1 MNALQRCPLMA
12 NWATGENTPTQHRWM
27 PVRSTWR
34 ARPSSVTTIPT
45 WEKCW
50 PRSTLAC
57 SQHHGKGTR
66 EIGVDA
72 TNIECEHVKTNL
84 KQFWFSRMY
93 RSIQLKWRHCY
104 NSVIS
109 EWNWIFQLLQR
120 PSGKSLPIWPLRGW
134 KPCASE
140 AQWSWQTKSS
150 VPPTHGLRPTPW
162 TTPTTLAH
170 SWCIFFDFLGTWHFD

>member
-1 MNALQRCPLMA
+1 MA
-12 NWATGENTPTQHRWM
+12 I
-27 PVRSTWR
+27 VSF
-34 ARPSSVTTIPT
+34 
-45 WEKCW
+45 K
-50 PRSTLAC
+50 
-57 SQHHGKGTR
+57 GKGVCARVCALPEPTDR
-66 EIGVDA
+66 NCCIRDQKIRKKEDFV
-72 TNIECEHVKTNL
+72 
-84 KQFWFSRMY
+84 FSSTVTCFISFLCAVRCRLNHMY

-109 EWNWIFQLLQR
+109 EWNWIFPLLQR

-134 KPCASE
+134 KPCVSE

-170 SWCIFFDFLGTWHFD
+170 SWCIFFDFLGPWHFD

>member
-1 MNALQRCPLMA
+1 MPSYSGKRMNAGKWLWYQTFQIELRRDYF
-12 NWATGENTPTQHRWM
+12 GY
-27 PVRSTWR
+27 TWYET
-34 ARPSSVTTIPT
+34 SS
-45 WEKCW
+45 EEH
-50 PRSTLAC
+50 
-57 SQHHGKGTR
+57 QGH
-66 EIGVDA
+66 VDHVY
-72 TNIECEHVKTNL
+72 EHQLVL
-84 KQFWFSRMY
+84 SLY

>member
-1 MNALQRCPLMA
+1 MQSMVRVSTEVESNMKTFLSYFWQEKWMHNCHPPLTSFVRKERKCFASFFMLQILLCL
-12 NWATGENTPTQHRWM
+12 
-27 PVRSTWR
+27 
-34 ARPSSVTTIPT
+34 SS
-45 WEKCW
+45 
-50 PRSTLAC
+50 
-57 SQHHGKGTR
+57 
-66 EIGVDA
+66 
-72 TNIECEHVKTNL
+72 NIL
-84 KQFWFSRMY
+84 SRTY

-104 NSVIS
+104 NSVIP